1 MSFATSNSP
10 ILTSNPARAL
20 AHAFN
25 VRVFFFWLLHAPLA
39 FVLTW
44 SGWLGL
50 AHVGLATL
58 WGLQAAVRRKPLHV
72 MYAMTYIAGAEVLWR
87 MTRASVPW
95 EHGKYAIALIG
106 LAALLTAWRGRA
118 PGDAHPQRLT
128 PLPILYMF
136 LLLPALTPLLFQS
149 GLAGAR
155 DEISFNLSGHLALT
169 IGILYLW
176 RRELN
181 RAQAARLLIVLLA
194 PIIGIA
200 ALAVHATLSTE
211 LTFVLEGNWV
221 TSGNYGPNQVANM
234 LGLGALAGAMLLLLL
249 PKAAGLRL
257 AIVGITAVFL
267 VQGLLTLS
275 RGGMYCLA
283 LAALVLVLHL
293 LRTPKARWWAVSLSL
308 GLYLLGIYVIWP
320 ALDNITEGI
329 FSVRISDL
337 DTTGRLESAVA
348 ELQAFRDFPL
358 TGAGVGMASEYRSAV
373 LGQEIAAHTE
383 FTRMLAEHG
392 LLGLIAIVILLA
404 LLFSSYRRAPAGP
417 SRAIVAALAVWV
429 IAVMLQ
435 SAMRFAAIP
444 FVASLAILTWNVDEP
459 YAEQR

>member
-10 ILTSNPARAL
+10 ILASNPARTL

-50 AHVGLATL
+50 AHVGFVTL
-58 WGLQAAVRRKPLHV
+58 FGLQAAVRRNALHV

-106 LAALLTAWRGRA
+106 LVALLAAWRGRPA
-118 PGDAHPQRLT
+118 ADAHRQRLA
-128 PLPILYMF
+128 PLPVLYMA
-136 LLLPALTPLLFQS
+136 LLLPALAPLIFQS

-155 DEISFNLSGHLALT
+155 DEISFNLSGHLTLT
-169 IGILYLW
+169 IGMLYLW
-176 RRELN
+176 RRSLN

-249 PKAAGLRL
+249 PKSAGLRL
-257 AIVGITAVFL
+257 IIISITAVFL

-275 RGGMYCLA
+275 RGGMYSFA
-283 LAALVLVLHL
+283 LAAFVLVFHL
-293 LRTPKARWWAVSLSL
+293 LRTPKARGWAIGLSFAI
-308 GLYLLGIYVIWP
+308 YLVGVYAVWP
-320 ALDNITEGI
+320 ALDTVTEGI
-329 FSVRISDL
+329 FSLRISDL

-348 ELQAFRDFPL
+348 ELQAFRDHPL
-358 TGAGVGMASEYRSAV
+358 TGAGVGMASDYRSAV
-373 LGQEIAAHTE
+373 LGLEIAAHTE

-392 LLGLIAIVILLA
+392 LLGLIAIAILLA
-404 LLFSSYRRAPAGP
+404 LLFAGYRRAPAGP

-429 IAVMLQ
+429 ISVMLQ

-444 FVASLAILTWNVDEP
+444 FVVCLAILTWNVDEP
-459 YAEQR
+459 FPDQR